1 MIENLKHHGTVF
13 NLADDNTE
21 DMLSAD
27 VGVGLNVT
35 EAPESRSDLTFE
47 EED

>member
-13 NLADDNTE
+13 NLADDTE

-35 EAPESRSDLTFE
+35 EAPEPHSDRTFE

>member
-1 MIENLKHHGTVF
+1 MIENLKEHGTVF
-13 NLADDNTE
+13 NLADDNAE

-35 EAPESRSDLTFE
+35 EAPGPRSDKTFE